1 MEAGKQDKNNKEER
15 EKESRS
21 ALGRYSGLAFQM
33 LAAVVGGFFLGR
45 WLDTVTNTTKSHA
58 FLITFTVI
66 GVILG
71 MYMTIKEVLKK

>member
-1 MEAGKQDKNNKEER
+1 METDKQNKQEER

-33 LAAVVGGFFLGR
+33 LAAVVGGYFLGN
-45 WLDTVTNTTKSHA
+45 WIDGLLNTTNSHA
-58 FLITFTVI
+58 FLITFTLI